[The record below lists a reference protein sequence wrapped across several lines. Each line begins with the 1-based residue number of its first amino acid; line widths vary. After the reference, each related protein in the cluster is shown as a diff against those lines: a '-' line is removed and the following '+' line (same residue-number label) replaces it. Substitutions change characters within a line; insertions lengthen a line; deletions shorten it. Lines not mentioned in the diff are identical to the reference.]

1 MTIFHYTKN
10 FGMEQVVRADVDTDS
25 IISIEQPQPIVLMD
39 GN

>member
-1 MTIFHYTKN
+1 MRIFHYTKN
-10 FGMEQVVRADVDTDS
+10 FGLEEVVCADVDTDS